1 MPTTNR
7 SMQNTALMF
16 SGGIRKAK
24 QIWTSDQM
32 EISIFRSVL
41 KSCIKEHSERS
52 IFKEM
57 RFVSRVL
64 EQGRKM
70 ANWKH
75 ARSAEGKELCCKMW
89 RWGVCFRCRC
99 KLSVRSVKEKVIRM
113 LRSVLFVKENGLS
126 WIQRRFKLRYQQ
138 GLSIMK
144 KLCFMGRANRIQI
157 RKLVMLYS
165 RLNSRQT
172 PDSLGLVMIFTQIC
186 QYPLSS
192 IWLDSLEKFSI

>member
-7 SMQNTALMF
+7 SMQSTALMY

-41 KSCIKEHSERS
+41 KNYIKEHSERS

-57 RFVSRVL
+57 RFVNSVL

-70 ANWKH
+70 ANWRRV
-75 ARSAEGKELCCKMW
+75 RSAEEKELCCKMW

-99 KLSVRSVKEKVIRM
+99 KLSARSVKEKGTRM
-113 LRSVLFVKENGLS
+113 LRNARFVKENGSS
-126 WIQRRFKLRYQQ
+126 WIRKRFKLKFQQ

-157 RKLVMLYS
+157 RKQVMLYS
-165 RLNSRQT
+165 RLNSNQT

-186 QYPLSS
+186 LFPLSS
-192 IWLDSLEKFSI
+192 IWLDLLEKSSI